1 MLALTIYVFFFLK
14 RYEKKLK
21 AARILSEDKADTSE
35 KTEKPTV
42 LFKPSFKKI
51 DPVDV
56 YWIICLN
63 YVYVQSSYQNTFSY
77 YITTLLIQGI
87 TSLPIVDS
95 CHLHQ
100 GRWGL
105 RQCTEVRFASLLS
118 GGFTTMAVMNPPESK
133 LAKRTSV
140 HYCALFPFFINRR

>member
-77 YITTLLIQGI
+77 YITTLLKGQSNSEWIHEV
-87 TSLPIVDS
+87 IVSPKMPTKNHKDV
-95 CHLHQ
+95 CPTL
-100 GRWGL
+100 
-105 RQCTEVRFASLLS
+105 
-118 GGFTTMAVMNPPESK
+118 
-133 LAKRTSV
+133 
-140 HYCALFPFFINRR
+140 

>member
-1 MLALTIYVFFFLK
+1 MLVLTIYVFFFLK

-56 YWIICLN
+56 Y
-63 YVYVQSSYQNTFSY
+63 
-77 YITTLLIQGI
+77 
-87 TSLPIVDS
+87 
-95 CHLHQ
+95 
-100 GRWGL
+100 
-105 RQCTEVRFASLLS
+105 
-118 GGFTTMAVMNPPESK
+118 
-133 LAKRTSV
+133 
-140 HYCALFPFFINRR
+140 

>member
-63 YVYVQSSYQNTFSY
+63 YLCVCTKFLSKYIQLFSSY
-77 YITTLLIQGI
+77 ITISIVLIIIKYQFHQIVSRILILQILNNLLILMHCKWEYQPWFPEKWI
-87 TSLPIVDS
+87 NF
-95 CHLHQ
+95 C
-100 GRWGL
+100 
-105 RQCTEVRFASLLS
+105 RF
-118 GGFTTMAVMNPPESK
+118 
-133 LAKRTSV
+133 
-140 HYCALFPFFINRR
+140 LFSIRENIW

>member
-42 LFKPSFKKI
+42 LFRPSFKKI

-56 YWIICLN
+56 YWILCLN
-63 YVYVQSSYQNTFSY
+63 ICVCTKFLSKYIQLFSSY
-77 YITTLLIQGI
+77 
-87 TSLPIVDS
+87 
-95 CHLHQ
+95 
-100 GRWGL
+100 
-105 RQCTEVRFASLLS
+105 
-118 GGFTTMAVMNPPESK
+118 
-133 LAKRTSV
+133 V
-140 HYCALFPFFINRR
+140 HDNQYWVNNYQI

>member
-42 LFKPSFKKI
+42 LFRPSFKKI

-77 YITTLLIQGI
+77 YITTLLKGQSNSEWIHEF
-87 TSLPIVDS
+87 IVSPKMPTKNYKDFCPTKQS
-95 CHLHQ
+95 RIVAKKTAYNHQ
-100 GRWGL
+100 KK
-105 RQCTEVRFASLLS
+105 CYD
-118 GGFTTMAVMNPPESK
+118 P
-133 LAKRTSV
+133 
-140 HYCALFPFFINRR
+140 